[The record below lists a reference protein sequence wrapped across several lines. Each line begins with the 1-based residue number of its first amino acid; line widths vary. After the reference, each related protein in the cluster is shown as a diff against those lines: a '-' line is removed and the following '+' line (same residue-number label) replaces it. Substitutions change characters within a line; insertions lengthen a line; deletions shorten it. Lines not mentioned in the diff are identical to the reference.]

1 MFFVKIA
8 LAILDS
14 LNFHINLRV
23 SLVVY
28 TKMPVGVLIRF
39 ILNLGENL
47 GNIVILTRQ
56 FSNPWMCCI
65 FLFWYRR

>member
-1 MFFVKIA
+1 MFFVKIG

-14 LNFHINLRV
+14 LNFQINLRI
-23 SLVVY
+23 SLVAS
-28 TKMPVGVLIRF
+28 TKMPVGVLIRL

-56 FSNPWMCCI
+56 FSNPWTCCI
-65 FLFWYRR
+65 FLF